1 MILIICCLGSV
12 CVLAYFGFVSGLS
25 SVFMKQKDLGVEPD
39 DKYAEAVYTRIGF
52 ENTFYKD
59 PNPKDGEIVY
69 SGQIEID
76 DSLSSVE
83 ITSLMNTWEKWEST
97 PFENAQARINDDGS
111 VEFSAMVDVNKLEEF
126 AKELGYTDDEIS
138 EGKSYLKVLNNKM
151 PVYAK
156 GEASMEN
163 NEASI
168 DLTDGKIGNFPVPG
182 SLLSKIAPILEE
194 AIQKRFDQVPN
205 TDIESVKFEDGKMKI
220 KGDIPQK
227 VEIE

>member
-12 CVLAYFGFVSGLS
+12 CVLAYFGFVPGLS

-111 VEFSAMVDVNKLEEF
+111 VELSGDYVSFKARSNLAIEFFIKGEEKVIGKSNLEGRGVGKTQELAAKHAVKNLASVIEEEF
-126 AKELGYTDDEIS
+126 VE
-138 EGKSYLKVLNNKM
+138 
-151 PVYAK
+151 
-156 GEASMEN
+156 
-163 NEASI
+163 SI
-168 DLTDGKIGNFPVPG
+168 FNF
-182 SLLSKIAPILEE
+182 L
-194 AIQKRFDQVPN
+194 
-205 TDIESVKFEDGKMKI
+205 
-220 KGDIPQK
+220 
-227 VEIE
+227 